1 MCHVPERE
9 NRCHPFK
16 VALLIVRSLV
26 SDPLSTKVVVR
37 VIHYQVNIDD
47 DRTIQKFHAAPR
59 RIETSK
65 NGGETWESAQNFNT
79 RH

>member
-16 VALLIVRSLV
+16 VALLIAIFIYSRAKMA
-26 SDPLSTKVVVR
+26 TR
-37 VIHYQVNIDD
+37 G
-47 DRTIQKFHAAPR
+47 
-59 RIETSK
+59 IETSE
-65 NGGETWESAQNFNT
+65 NEGETWESAQNFNT